1 MVTAFRSAA
10 RATPPPPRPVG
21 TAADTHLQLLRGF
34 RLVHIGVAIAL
45 PYSLERVVAY
55 LALARGPVSRSRLA
69 GALWPDV
76 PERRAHGDLRSALWR
91 LHRMSGV
98 IERDE
103 HRLALAP
110 DVDVDLANVADLTRA
125 LIHRSAPDALYRL
138 PELVDG
144 SEILPGW
151 DEEWLVVE
159 RERYRLLRLR
169 ALELAG
175 EAFLAANDHA
185 RAMEASLASISSEP
199 YRESAHR
206 LLVRIHIA
214 EGNGS
219 EALRAY
225 RVYCRIVEEELGI
238 RPSSQMEELIDSV
251 RRPRG
256 WATSSGRS
264 DGPVT
269 SSDDN
274 PMHGVAGSGGR

>member
-1 MVTAFRSAA
+1 MGTTFGSVS
-10 RATPPPPRPVG
+10 RASPPPARPNGVPA
-21 TAADTHLQLLRGF
+21 TTRLQLLRGF
-34 RLVHIGVAIAL
+34 QLTQRGEAVPL

-69 GALWPDV
+69 GTLWPEV

-91 LHRMSGV
+91 LHHLCGA
-98 IERDE
+98 INRDE

-110 DVDVDLANVADLTRA
+110 DVEVDLSTVIDLTRV
-125 LIHRSAPDALYRL
+125 LINRSAPEALVRL

-144 SEILPGW
+144 WEVLPGW

-169 ALELAG
+169 ALERAG
-175 EAFLAANDHA
+175 EAFLAANDPA

-206 LLVRIHIA
+206 LLVRIHLA
-214 EGNGS
+214 EGNGA

-225 RVYCRIVEEELGI
+225 RVYSRIVEDELGI
-238 RPSSQMEELIDSV
+238 RPSSQMEQLIDAI
-251 RRPRG
+251 RPAPDLTGAPR
-256 WATSSGRS
+256 AVTGR
-264 DGPVT
+264 
-269 SSDDN
+269 
-274 PMHGVAGSGGR
+274 